1 MPKFHGAQ
9 LDGPE
14 SRATE
19 AEFRARREKILLRQ
33 LVRLFR
39 LMNDETVARMQ
50 ARGFGGMQPS
60 YPRLLGNLDTEGTRI
75 SGLAR
80 RMGIT
85 RQAVAQL
92 VKEIEAAGFVERRAD
107 PEDGRGVIVAFTPQ
121 GRQGLATAVEVMAEI
136 EAEYAGVVGQS
147 GLDELKR
154 HLKTILDRFD
164 RQGGFGMD

>member
-1 MPKFHGAQ
+1 MSAQ
-9 LDGPE
+9 LDSPGSKP
-14 SRATE
+14 TE

-107 PEDGRGVIVAFTPQ
+107 PEDGRGVIVAFTPK
-121 GRQGLATAVEVMAEI
+121 GREGLAAAVEVMAEI
-136 EAEYAGVVGQS
+136 EAEYADVVGQS
-147 GLDELKR
+147 GLDELKG
-154 HLKTILDRFD
+154 HLKAILDRFD

>member
-1 MPKFHGAQ
+1 MNEI
-9 LDGPE
+9 E
-14 SRATE
+14 S
-19 AEFRARREKILLRQ
+19 EFRARRERILLRQ

-50 ARGFGGMQPS
+50 ARGFQGMQPS

-92 VKEIEAAGFVERRAD
+92 VREIEAAGFVERRPD
-107 PEDGRGVIVAFTPQ
+107 PEDGRGVIVAFTPK
-121 GRQGLATAVEVMAEI
+121 GREGLATAVEVMAEI
-136 EAEYAGVVGQS
+136 EAEYAEAIGQS
-147 GLDELKR
+147 GLEELKGY
-154 HLKTILDRFD
+154 LKTILDRFD

>member
-1 MPKFHGAQ
+1 MDSPDSKVT
-9 LDGPE
+9 D
-14 SRATE
+14 

-50 ARGFGGMQPS
+50 ARGFERMQPS

-107 PEDGRGVIVAFTPQ
+107 PEDGRGVIVAFTPK

-136 EAEYAGVVGQS
+136 EAEYAGVLGQS
-147 GLDELKR
+147 GLDELKG